1 MVLLSHETAKRCI
14 YIALILVRM
23 NNEILNQN
31 WLWFQIDGLLIS
43 GMRNCIEHVY
53 GIN

>member
-1 MVLLSHETAKRCI
+1 MRQQRDAYN

-31 WLWFQIDGLLIS
+31 WLWFQIDGILIS
-43 GMRNCIEHVY
+43 GIRNCIEHVY
-53 GIN
+53 DIN

>member
-31 WLWFQIDGLLIS
+31 WLWFQIDGILVCGNEELY
-43 GMRNCIEHVY
+43 EHVY